1 MNLSAPPPPGVAFLL
16 GVTGS
21 PATLEGV
28 MALPGDDLA
37 VLAGVFLPISK
48 EEDAGLLPRVIVP
61 KRPEIFIYE
70 L

>member
-1 MNLSAPPPPGVAFLL
+1 
-16 GVTGS
+16 
-21 PATLEGV
+21 

-61 KRPEIFIYE
+61 KRPEIAAVFIYE
-70 L
+70 NFEEMLKYYATVRH

>member
-1 MNLSAPPPPGVAFLL
+1 
-16 GVTGS
+16 
-21 PATLEGV
+21 

-61 KRPEIFIYE
+61 KRPEIVEVFFHENFEKI
-70 L
+70 LK